1 MSNLSELKG
10 ILTAL
15 GGTPAASDTND
26 ETIAKIKAVIT
37 AHGGL
42 GNVLP
47 STSSSDNG
55 KKVLGVSG
63 GKWAKVDIPTGVP
76 AFTAAQNG
84 KVLGVVDGALAWVD
98 KT

>member
-15 GGTPAASDTND
+15 GGTPAESDTND
-26 ETIAKIKAVIT
+26 ETLAKIKT
-37 AHGGL
+37 AIASHGGL

-47 STSSSDNG
+47 T
-55 KKVLGVSG
+55 
-63 GKWAKVDIPTGVP
+63 
-76 AFTAAQNG
+76 FTAAQNG

>member
-10 ILTAL
+10 ILTTL
-15 GGTPAASDTND
+15 GGTPAESDTND
-26 ETIAKIKAVIT
+26 ETIAKIKT
-37 AHGGL
+37 AISTHGGL

-47 STSSSDNG
+47 STSASDNG
-55 KKVLGVSG
+55 KKVLGVSS
-63 GKWAKVDIPTGVP
+63 GKWAKVNIPTGVP

-84 KVLGVVDGALAWVD
+84 KVLGVVGGSLAWVD

>member
-10 ILTAL
+10 ILTTL
-15 GGTPAASDTND
+15 GGTPAASDTIAA
-26 ETIAKIKAVIT
+26 TIAKIKAAIT

-47 STSSSDNG
+47 T
-55 KKVLGVSG
+55 
-63 GKWAKVDIPTGVP
+63 
-76 AFTAAQNG
+76 FTAAQNG
-84 KVLGVVDGALAWVD
+84 KILGVVDGSLAWVD